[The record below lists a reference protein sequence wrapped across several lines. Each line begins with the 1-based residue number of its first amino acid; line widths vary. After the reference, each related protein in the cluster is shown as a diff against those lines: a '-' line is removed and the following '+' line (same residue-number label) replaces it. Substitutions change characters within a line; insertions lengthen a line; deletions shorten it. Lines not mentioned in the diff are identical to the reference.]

1 VKQQEFHK
9 IKNPF
14 TMKNKILNI
23 AAILLVAM
31 FFSCGNDLK
40 EVQDFLAEKNLPIGV
55 AKNIYTIQT
64 DSGLV
69 KTKLI
74 APLLHDFSN
83 REDHPYTEFPEG
95 LMVVTYDKNGDSVVL
110 IADYSITYTNTNISE
125 VKNNVNITN
134 YGDDSKLITD
144 QLFWDA
150 NEHYIYTETKFT
162 LITKTDTIHGEGFE
176 SSEDLS
182 KLNMKSVSGTIYVKD
197 NP

>member
-1 VKQQEFHK
+1 MV
-9 IKNPF
+9 
-14 TMKNKILNI
+14 NKILNI
-23 AAILLVAM
+23 VSILLVAM
-31 FFSCGNDLK
+31 FFSCGNELK

-74 APLLHDFSN
+74 APVLHDFSN
-83 REDHPYTEFPEG
+83 REDHPYMEFPNG
-95 LMVVTYDKNGDSVVL
+95 LTVVTYDKKGDSVVL

-134 YGDDSKLITD
+134 YADTSKLITD

-150 NEHYIYTETKFT
+150 NEHYIYTEKKFT
-162 LITKTDTIHGEGFE
+162 LITKTDTIHGKGFE
-176 SSEDLS
+176 SNEDLS
-182 KLNMKSVSGTIYVKD
+182 KLNMKSVSGTLYIKES
-197 NP
+197 P

>member
-1 VKQQEFHK
+1 
-9 IKNPF
+9 
-14 TMKNKILNI
+14 MKNNILNI
-23 AAILLVAM
+23 ATILLVAM
-31 FFSCGNDLK
+31 FFSCGNELK

-134 YGDDSKLITD
+134 YADDTKLTTD
-144 QLFWDA
+144 QLFWDG
-150 NEHYIYTETKFT
+150 NEHYIYTEKKFT

>member
-1 VKQQEFHK
+1 
-9 IKNPF
+9 
-14 TMKNKILNI
+14 
-23 AAILLVAM
+23 
-31 FFSCGNDLK
+31 
-40 EVQDFLAEKNLPIGV
+40 
-55 AKNIYTIQT
+55 
-64 DSGLV
+64 
-69 KTKLI
+69 
-74 APLLHDFSN
+74 
-83 REDHPYTEFPEG
+83 
-95 LMVVTYDKNGDSVVL
+95 MVVTYDKNGDSVVL

-150 NEHYIYTETKFT
+150 NEHYIYTEKKFT

>member
-1 VKQQEFHK
+1 
-9 IKNPF
+9 
-14 TMKNKILNI
+14 MKNKILNI
-23 AAILLVAM
+23 AAILLAAM
-31 FFSCGNDLK
+31 FFSCGNELK

-83 REDHPYTEFPEG
+83 REEHPYTEFPEG

-110 IADYSITYTNTNISE
+110 ISDYSITYMNTNISE
-125 VKNNVNITN
+125 VKNNVSITN
-134 YGDDSKLITD
+134 YADNTKLTTD

-150 NEHYIYTETKFT
+150 NEHYIYTEKKFT

>member
-1 VKQQEFHK
+1 M
-9 IKNPF
+9 N
-14 TMKNKILNI
+14 NKILSI
-23 AAILLVAM
+23 ATILIVTM
-31 FFSCGNDLK
+31 FFSCGNELK

-74 APLLHDFSN
+74 SPILHDFSN
-83 REDHPYTEFPEG
+83 REDHPYMEFPEG

-110 IADYSITYTNTNISE
+110 NADYSITYTNTNISE
-125 VKNNVNITN
+125 IKNNVNITN
-134 YGDDSKLITD
+134 YADESKLITD

-150 NEHYIYTETKFT
+150 NEHYIYTEKKFT
-162 LITKTDTIHGEGFE
+162 LITATDTIHGKGFE
-176 SSEDLS
+176 SNEDLS
-182 KLNMKSVSGTIYVKD
+182 KLNMKSISGTIYVKE

>member
-1 VKQQEFHK
+1 M
-9 IKNPF
+9 N
-14 TMKNKILNI
+14 NKILNI
-23 AAILLVAM
+23 ATLLSVAM
-31 FFSCGNDLK
+31 FFSCGNKLK

-64 DSGLV
+64 DSGIV

-74 APLLHDFSN
+74 APVLHDFSN
-83 REDHPYTEFPEG
+83 REDHPYMEFPEG

-134 YGDDSKLITD
+134 YADDSKLITD

-150 NEHYIYTETKFT
+150 NEHYIYTEKKFM
-162 LITKTDTIHGEGFE
+162 LITKTDTINGEGFE
-176 SSEDLS
+176 SNEDLS
-182 KLNMKSVSGTIYVKD
+182 KLNMKSVSGTIYIKE